1 MRSATAFLPLSIT
14 WFMNLARI
22 WLPYFGSSRISRLAA
37 TRRLGIDKP
46 SNGLQVS
53 SGLTAMPHPTLLLS
67 TQIDK
72 KVQAALL
79 RTLGTVLRTALLTVF
94 DAGGIQRTA
103 HGVVTNTWQVL

>member
-22 WLPYFGSSRISRLAA
+22 WLPYFGSARISRLAA

-53 SGLTAMPHPTLLLS
+53 SGLGPERPRPTLLLS
-67 TQIDK
+67 TRTNEKDYFGRL
-72 KVQAALL
+72 APYLERPCL
-79 RTLGTVLRTALLTVF
+79 RSLTPVVSSEPRTV
-94 DAGGIQRTA
+94 
-103 HGVVTNTWQVL
+103 